1 MRRHLRLIIYALLL
15 ALCCSLG
22 DGPFVDEV
30 IADEQQDQQVQVVQ
44 APQSGTSQQGS
55 LVLVYATLMH
65 AAISDPASV
74 PAWRT
79 VAQRL
84 PAFRSRAYSPPQ
96 LSPPDRPPRIS
107 A

>member
-30 IADEQQDQQVQVVQ
+30 IADEQQDQQLQAVQ
-44 APQSGTSQQGS
+44 APPSDTAQQGA

-65 AAISDPASV
+65 AAVGDPAPA

-79 VAQRL
+79 VAQGL